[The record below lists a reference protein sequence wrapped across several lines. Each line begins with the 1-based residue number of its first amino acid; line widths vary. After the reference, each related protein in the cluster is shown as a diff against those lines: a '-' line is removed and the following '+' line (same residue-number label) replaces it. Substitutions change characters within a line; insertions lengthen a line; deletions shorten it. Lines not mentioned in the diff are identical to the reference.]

1 MASAERLFP
10 SRFQVGMTLPLA
22 ERWLRHFVAQI
33 SVAVATE
40 AASATSNLAALDIEA
55 GLELSG
61 RAIAGEVA
69 IQSQEFLRAIGR
81 SMPVR
86 VEVDV
91 PLLAKSLEPI
101 GQLTAS
107 STIAGILERSAVEAF
122 VNEEMAERMKH
133 GFLMV
138 WRLKRAKGGEPWPPL
153 SLYTIMLKIRKGMS
167 PAEAQ
172 RPLIETGALMRS
184 MTEPT
189 WQDEAVPGA
198 VRQAEAV
205 ARPSGSRVEV
215 SLYLRWG
222 SRLPYAPLHMTGF
235 RSSLGNP
242 VPARPFIPGYFN
254 AERYVASARPMA
266 AFRQLVMD
274 RIRSSLRAQAV
285 LGRRALIMGRPL
297 IGPRGGVVRP
307 RRR

>member
-1 MASAERLFP
+1 MAGDERLLP
-10 SRFQVGMTLPLA
+10 SRLRAGITLPLV
-22 ERWLRHFVAQI
+22 ERWLRSFVAQI
-33 SVAVATE
+33 SIAVASE
-40 AASATSNLAALDIEA
+40 AAAAASNLAALDIEA

-61 RAIAGEVA
+61 RDVAGEVA
-69 IQSQEFLRAIGR
+69 IRSQEFLHAIGR

-101 GQLTAS
+101 GRLTAS
-107 STIAGILERSAVEAF
+107 STIAGILESSAVEAF

-133 GFLMV
+133 GFLTV
-138 WRLKRAKGGEPWPPL
+138 WRMRRAKGGEPWPPL

-167 PAEAQ
+167 PQEAE
-172 RPLIETGALMRS
+172 RPLVETGALRRS

-215 SLYLRWG
+215 SLVLRWG

-235 RSSLGNP
+235 RSRLGNP

-254 AERYVASARPMA
+254 VERYVASARPMA